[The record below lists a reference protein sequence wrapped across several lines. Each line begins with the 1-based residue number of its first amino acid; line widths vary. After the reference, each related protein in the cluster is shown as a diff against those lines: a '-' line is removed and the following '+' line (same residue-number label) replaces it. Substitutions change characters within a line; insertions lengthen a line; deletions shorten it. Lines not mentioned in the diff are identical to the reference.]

1 MSNQN
6 LHQQKQSKIDTLYL
20 RMAKVWSEN
29 SHCKRNKVGCLIV
42 KDRQIISDGYN
53 GTPSGFSNECEDC
66 NNNTLPTVLHAE
78 ANAITKIAKST
89 NSAEGSTLYVTLS
102 PCFDCAKLI
111 IQSGIKRIVYSETY
125 RNTDSFKLFE
135 QAGIEIKQIKI

>member
-1 MSNQN
+1 MINQS
-6 LHQQKQSKIDTLYL
+6 LPQHKQNKIDSLYL
-20 RMAKVWSEN
+20 RMANVWSEN

-111 IQSGIKRIVYSETY
+111 IQAGIKRIVYSETY

-135 QAGIEIKQIKI
+135 EAGIEIKKISI